1 MLIRSTWALKVTEPT
16 TLPRSYGLELVKQLH
31 QRLGIE
37 MGSEQISSTTCSGI
51 LGNVAASGDFLTF
64 YPEES
69 YQLSLCGLQENASK
83 TIASFDLANNALR
96 SSFDLLGAN
105 FNVLDRANETTSYE
119 NLYHSLVA
127 AEPEPI
133 HRFDLIFITP
143 TAFAQD
149 RIHLP
154 LPVPALMFRSWLER
168 WNHFAPVY
176 LGSSELIDYLAA
188 AVAVSRHKIQTRR
201 VVVHISKITG
211 FTGEVSLN
219 ILSRADPLLTHVANL
234 LINYSQFAGTGMK
247 TRLSMGQTKIK
258 MKEKDD
264 E

>member
-1 MLIRSTWALKVTEPT
+1 MLIRSTWTLKVPEPT

-37 MGSEQISSTTCSGI
+37 MGSEQIPSTTCSGI
-51 LGNVAASGDFLTF
+51 LGNVSASGDFLTF
-64 YPEES
+64 YPEER

-105 FNVLDRANETTSYE
+105 FHVLDRADETTSYE

-133 HRFDLIFITP
+133 HRFDLVFITP

-154 LPVPALMFRSWLER
+154 LPVPTLMFRSWLER

-201 VVVHISKITG
+201 VIIHSSKITG

-247 TRLSMGQTKIK
+247 TRLGMGQTRLC
-258 MKEKDD
+258 
-264 E
+264 